1 MLTLLLKFNDKIL
14 KTIESEKNEIMIGRN
29 TENDIV
35 IENLAVS
42 KAHARIVNQDEA
54 YFIEDLNSTNG
65 TYLNKI
71 RVTKKDLKNNDII
84 IIGKHSLEIHF
95 AKIKDID
102 TTQYIKNDTMKL
114 TTEKH
119 IKMLEKQKNKKK
131 VSGE

>member
-1 MLTLLLKFNDKIL
+1 MLTILLKFNDKIL

-29 TENDIV
+29 AENDIV

-54 YFIEDLNSTNG
+54 YYIEDLNSTNG

-95 AKIKDID
+95 VKKGDIN

-119 IKMLEKQKNKKK
+119 IKMLEKQKNK
-131 VSGE
+131 